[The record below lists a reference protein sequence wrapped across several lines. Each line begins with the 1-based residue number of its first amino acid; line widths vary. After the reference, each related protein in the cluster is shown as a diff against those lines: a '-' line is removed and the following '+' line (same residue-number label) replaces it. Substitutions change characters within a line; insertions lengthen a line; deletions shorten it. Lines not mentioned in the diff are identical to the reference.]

1 MENKLNILELQ
12 AYARQLSR
20 KLCRDFF
27 VLDKKSIDG
36 SEVVKFTSIEQVN
49 YFVLKIVF
57 VKWKD
62 EMAQYKQSPYFNYD
76 KPEIEAALQNLM
88 NVLSNSINIK
98 MTDFEVL
105 LTQSI
110 EETIYLALSP
120 YHYFKIYYF
129 SPEKVKITLAELKE
143 KAKYVKINTQFFN
156 HFIEKLETYRIP
168 SFMVSDILGY
178 FQESYYSTN
187 NTFDSYEPIIEEFS
201 KLLPLELDKIV
212 TDLKKKDDYA
222 PTPLE
227 VFQNQKK
234 QVETTTAEVKP
245 AVKNNID
252 PIKLSLNQK
261 IMFLRSLFNNDIENM
276 EHTMARL
283 EAAGNKEN
291 AMYILSFFNWDKENE
306 IVQEFFEL
314 IEAKYK
320 QS

>member
-27 VLDKKSIDG
+27 VLDRKSIDG
-36 SEVVKFTSIEQVN
+36 SEVVNFTSIEQVN

-62 EMAQYKQSPYFNYD
+62 EMAQYKQSPYFNYN
-76 KPEIEAALQNLM
+76 KPEIEAALNNLM
-88 NVLSNSINIK
+88 NTISNSINIR
-98 MTDFEVL
+98 MNDFEIL

-110 EETIYLALSP
+110 EETIYLSLSP

-129 SPEKVKITLAELKE
+129 SPEKTKITLTELKE

-187 NTFDSYEPIIEEFS
+187 NTFDNYEPIIEEFS

-212 TDLKKKDDYA
+212 SDLKKKADYA

-227 VFQNQKK
+227 VFQKK
-234 QVETTTAEVKP
+234 QEAEVKP
-245 AVKNNID
+245 IVKNNID
-252 PIKLSLNQK
+252 PIKLSLNHK
-261 IMFLRSLFNNDIENM
+261 IMFLKELFNNDIEKM

-291 AMYILSFFNWDKENE
+291 AIYILSFFNWNKEDE
-306 IVQEFFEL
+306 AVQEFFDL
-314 IEAKYK
+314 IDAKYK
-320 QS
+320 